1 MEFEGIIR
9 KFRRNFERDGMAPE
23 DIDKAFQQANT
34 AHLHSLL
41 EWVDLKTY
49 TVPDSVVAFYEAY
62 NPHYLPTLSGGIR
75 LLNIESIKIENSS
88 AVPSMYLL
96 KFGLLTIATTIGGD
110 AICLDLNSTNDSQL
124 RVVIAD
130 QAFCSYNHDLKVV
143 ECVLVPDD
151 IAEPYADDEPILL
164 SYSLIK
170 QCLPEIA
177 PSFRA
182 FLERLSHEA
191 YETIEEGFLA

>member
-1 MEFEGIIR
+1 M
-9 KFRRNFERDGMAPE
+9 
-23 DIDKAFQQANT
+23 
-34 AHLHSLL
+34 
-41 EWVDLKTY
+41 
-49 TVPDSVVAFYEAY
+49 
-62 NPHYLPTLSGGIR
+62 
-75 LLNIESIKIENSS
+75 NIESIKVENSS

-110 AICLDLNSTNDSQL
+110 ASCLDLNSTNDSQL

-143 ECVLVPDD
+143 ECVLVQDD

-182 FLERLSHEA
+182 FLERLSNEA